1 MLTINGITDEEFRR
15 ISKTYTEFA
24 QVKILGD
31 EGEIIY
37 DCAHTILA
45 LEESDKTFILFVWF
59 PIYVMLKF

>member
-1 MLTINGITDEEFRR
+1 MLAINGITDEEFRR

-45 LEESDKTFILFVWF
+45 LEESDKTFILFV
-59 PIYVMLKF
+59 